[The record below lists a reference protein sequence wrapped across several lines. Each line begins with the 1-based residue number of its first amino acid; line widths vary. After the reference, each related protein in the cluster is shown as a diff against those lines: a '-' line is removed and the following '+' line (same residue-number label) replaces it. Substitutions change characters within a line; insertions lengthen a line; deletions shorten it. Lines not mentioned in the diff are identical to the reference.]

1 MALQC
6 PSDASNRANETVS
19 ESVVKGLSSSSHVC
33 GIDDSISPTE
43 GSNIPVFGSRIAA
56 LAGCWVVVNCRD
68 DDGQ

>member
-33 GIDDSISPTE
+33 GIDDDSISPTE

-56 LAGCWVVVNCRD
+56 LAGCWIVVNCRD
-68 DDGQ
+68 G